1 MELFSP
7 EFFAALGAIILIDL
21 VLAGDNAIVIALA
34 ARSLP
39 RDLQKRAV
47 FWGAVGAIG
56 VRALMTAAVVWLL
69 QVPGLML
76 AGGIL
81 LLWIAVK
88 LIAPG
93 SAEPGREHPGATG
106 FWAAMKTIVIAD
118 AVMGLDNVLAVA
130 GAAHGSFAL
139 VVLGLLISIPIVV
152 AGSTFILHWVE
163 RFPAIIYAGAAVLA
177 WTSAK
182 MLLGDPVLKPWV
194 EPYAGY
200 AWLVYLTAIAGV
212 LLAGWL
218 RQRSRRAKI
227 ERIALAPPAGA
238 AVESAE
244 FVYTPAAGKGASV
257 LVPVTA
263 GAVSRAAVEH
273 AARSLAADSGAT
285 VHLLHVL
292 PRFNRHLGRFLSRR
306 AREKF
311 NAARIAAA
319 VEPARRLLAAHGVD
333 VRAHVRTA
341 ADVPQE
347 IIQVARTLGAGKI
360 VMGSTR
366 KSDLLRF
373 LTGSFTGRVLDRSG
387 IPVEVVLRGEAS
399 RWSRIAIPTG
409 VAAAIAAVVFD

>member
-1 MELFSP
+1 MELFST
-7 EFFAALGAIILIDL
+7 EFFAAFGAIILIDL

-39 RDLQKRAV
+39 KDLQKRAI

-56 VRALMTAAVVWLL
+56 VRALMTMAVVWLL
-69 QVPGLML
+69 KIPGLML
-76 AGGIL
+76 AGGLL

-88 LIAPG
+88 LLAPG
-93 SAEPGREHPGATG
+93 SAEAGSRQPGVTG
-106 FWAAMKTIVIAD
+106 FWAAMKTIVVAD

-130 GAAHGSFAL
+130 GASHGSFLL

-152 AGSTFILHWVE
+152 VGSTFILHWVE

-182 MLLGDPVLKPWV
+182 MVLGDPVLKPWV

-200 AWLVYLTAIAGV
+200 AWLVYVAAIAGV

-218 RQRSRRAKI
+218 RQRSQRAKI
-227 ERIALAPPAGA
+227 ERIALAPPANA

-244 FVYTPAAGKGASV
+244 FVYEPVAGKGASI
-257 LVPVTA
+257 LVPVTG
-263 GAVSRAAVEH
+263 GAISRAAVEH
-273 AARSLAADSGAT
+273 AARSVAANSGAS

-306 AREKF
+306 ARDRF
-311 NAARIAAA
+311 NAARVAAA

-333 VRAHVRTA
+333 VRSHVRTA
-341 ADVPQE
+341 VDVPQE
-347 IIQVARTLGAGKI
+347 IIRVARTIGAGKI

-387 IPVEVVLRGEAS
+387 IPVEVVLRGDAS
-399 RWSRIAIPTG
+399 RWSRIAIPG
-409 VAAAIAAVVFD
+409 GLAVAIAAAVFD